1 MYLNTIIW
9 KEMLNVD
16 LNEINELQT
25 LCSAFLEWRHVPY
38 VIAFQLFFASFFF
51 RYDELWIKYYIA
63 LAANFS
69 FCVLLQRGSTLVVY
83 EGI

>member
-9 KEMLNVD
+9 KDMLNVD
-16 LNEINELQT
+16 LNEINELKT

-51 RYDELWIKYYIA
+51 R
-63 LAANFS
+63 
-69 FCVLLQRGSTLVVY
+69 
-83 EGI
+83 

>member
-9 KEMLNVD
+9 KDMLNVD
-16 LNEINELQT
+16 LNEINELKT

-51 RYDELWIKYYIA
+51 RYDSNIT

>member
-9 KEMLNVD
+9 KDMLNVD

-51 RYDELWIKYYIA
+51 R
-63 LAANFS
+63 
-69 FCVLLQRGSTLVVY
+69 
-83 EGI
+83 